1 MNLIPSQGLTNILY
15 SGSLTMIFEFKILD
29 LGLEIRIIGG
39 SASFFDMFLL
49 MENILHYLR
58 TKNWLKEASQ

>member
-1 MNLIPSQGLTNILY
+1 
-15 SGSLTMIFEFKILD
+15 MIFEFKILD

-39 SASFFDMFLL
+39 SANFFDMFLL